1 MLRAAVL
8 VLLLANAGYYAWSQ
22 GLLRSW
28 GWAPPE
34 QSEPQRLE
42 QQIQPENLRVGRASG
57 ASTSGNGNGNANG
70 GSSGSAN
77 GAGAASD
84 AAASATPAAP
94 AATPAPAT
102 SEPASVAATPA
113 EPAACLQA
121 GTFDKG
127 QLDALRTAAASLPQ
141 GSWVLEPVSL
151 TGRWMVYMGR
161 FADEEALEKKRTELR
176 ARKVPYDRPGAA
188 LEPGLSLGRFSTEEA
203 AERALATL
211 GTQGVRTARVVQERT
226 DATGYVLRL
235 PAATPAL
242 RTQAETQMRA
252 LLASRPLR
260 TCG

>member
-8 VLLLANAGYYAWSQ
+8 VLLLANAGYYAWAQ

-42 QQIQPENLRVGRASG
+42 QQIQPENLRVGRA
-57 ASTSGNGNGNANG
+57 NG
-70 GSSGSAN
+70 GSNN
-77 GAGAASD
+77 GNNAAPGN
-84 AAASATPAAP
+84 ASAGDAPAAP
-94 AATPAPAT
+94 ATLPAPASAPAANT
-102 SEPASVAATPA
+102 SEAAPAVAVAAA
-113 EPAACLQA
+113 EPAPCLQA
-121 GTFDKG
+121 GTFEKG
-127 QLDALRTAAASLPQ
+127 QLDALRAATASLPA
-141 GSWVLEPVSL
+141 GSWTLEPISL

-161 FADEEALEKKRTELR
+161 FADEDTLEKKRAELR

-235 PAATPAL
+235 PAATAAL
-242 RTQAETQMRA
+242 RTQVEGQLRG
-252 LLASRPLR
+252 LLASRAFR
-260 TCG
+260 SCG

>member
-8 VLLLANAGYYAWSQ
+8 VLLLANAGYYAWAQ

-34 QSEPQRLE
+34 QTEPHRLE

-57 ASTSGNGNGNANG
+57 TASNGPGNGGA
-70 GSSGSAN
+70 SGAG
-77 GAGAASD
+77 GAGAAS
-84 AAASATPAAP
+84 AGSEIAASGASPAAP
-94 AATPAPAT
+94 VAAPAPAT
-102 SEPASVAATPA
+102 SEPASVAAAPA

-121 GTFDKG
+121 GTFDRG
-127 QLDALRTAAASLPQ
+127 QLDALRMAAASLPQ

-176 ARKVPYDRPGAA
+176 ARKVPYDRPGTA

-260 TCG
+260 ACG

>member
-8 VLLLANAGYYAWSQ
+8 VLLLANAGYYAWAQ

-42 QQIQPENLRVGRASG
+42 QQIQPENLRLGRA
-57 ASTSGNGNGNANG
+57 NGTGTTPNGNAN
-70 GSSGSAN
+70 AN
-77 GAGAASD
+77 GGEA
-84 AAASATPAAP
+84 PAAP
-94 AATPAPAT
+94 ATPPAPASTPAPST
-102 SEPASVAATPA
+102 SEAAPASVPPVAAA
-113 EPAACLQA
+113 EPAPCLQA
-121 GTFDKG
+121 GTFEKG
-127 QLDALRTAAASLPQ
+127 QLDALRTATAGLPP
-141 GSWVLEPVSL
+141 GSWTLEPISL

-161 FADEEALEKKRTELR
+161 FADEDTLEKKRAELR

-235 PAATPAL
+235 PAATAAL
-242 RTQAETQMRA
+242 RTQAEGQLRG

-260 TCG
+260 ACG